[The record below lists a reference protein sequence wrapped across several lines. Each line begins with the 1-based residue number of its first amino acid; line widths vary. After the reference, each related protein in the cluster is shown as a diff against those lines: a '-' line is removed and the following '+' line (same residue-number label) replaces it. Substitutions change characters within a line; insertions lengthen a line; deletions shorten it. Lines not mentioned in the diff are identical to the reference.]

1 MFGIGPTEL
10 ILVFLIVFLLFGAKK
25 LPELAK
31 GLGKAIKEF
40 KNAAKEIETSTQMEE
55 PQIKEINN
63 PHEPGR
69 IIDIKKEKHEEKTK
83 QE

>member
-10 ILVFLIVFLLFGAKK
+10 ILIFLIVFLLFGAKK

-40 KNAAKEIETSTQMEE
+40 KNAAKEIETSTQTEE
-55 PQIKEINN
+55 PQIKEVNN
-63 PHEPGR
+63 PHEPSR
-69 IIDIKKEKHEEKTK
+69 IMGIKKEKHEEKTK
-83 QE
+83 RE

>member
-1 MFGIGPTEL
+1 M
-10 ILVFLIVFLLFGAKK
+10 
-25 LPELAK
+25 
-31 GLGKAIKEF
+31 GKAIKEF

-55 PQIKEINN
+55 PQIKEVNN